1 MNSFKSKV
9 LIVEDDTLQSLMLE
23 KILIKLGFTIC
34 GKAEK
39 GEQAIELAKINK
51 PNLITMDIMLSDE
64 IDGIQAAKQIQKD
77 SDADLIYLSGNK
89 DENILRRVSETNYLE
104 FFCKPF
110 NIKELE
116 NYFREYKA
124 LNAMRSV

>member
-1 MNSFKSKV
+1 MTSYKLKV

-23 KILIKLGFTIC
+23 KMLKKLDFAIC
-34 GKAEK
+34 GKADK
-39 GEQAIELAKINK
+39 GQEAIELAKTNK
-51 PNLITMDIMLSDE
+51 PDLITMDIMLADD

-89 DENILRRVSETNYLE
+89 DENTLRRVSETRYKK

-116 NYFREYKA
+116 YYFREYKA
-124 LNAMRSV
+124 LNGMRLV